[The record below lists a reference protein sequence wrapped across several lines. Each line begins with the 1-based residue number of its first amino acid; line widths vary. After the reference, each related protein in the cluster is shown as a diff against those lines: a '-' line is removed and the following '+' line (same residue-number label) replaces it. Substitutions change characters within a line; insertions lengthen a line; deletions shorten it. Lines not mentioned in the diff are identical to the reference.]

1 MRRQCIQ
8 AVQQAIGRPL
18 NQPEIKDI
26 EARISRNMRELARID
41 PNWQTL
47 TRNDRITA
55 AGQRAANELTA
66 EAAKARQR
74 TALTILAHDR
84 VQNFLEGYDGNRLEA
99 LDRILAF
106 SSDYPGIQSIES
118 ASRAIRD
125 EAMGR
130 LLDVIDQTRGRFLG
144 LIANR
149 EGTTALVRELHGED
163 SGVPAAREA
172 ARQYHEVAE
181 SLRQRFNRAGGD
193 IGRLDDWA
201 LPRGH
206 SQYRIARDLA
216 GWVDQHMGWVDRSR
230 YLNED
235 GTRMTDDQ
243 LRDFLT
249 HAGTTLATGGV
260 NKVEPGRVGGS
271 GMRANRGSESRQIHY
286 RDADAYMAA
295 QEAYGDKNIM
305 DLMFGH
311 IDQISRDIAL
321 VETLGPNP
329 NHAFKYFS
337 ESAFQHEAVSSPRDI
352 SRRLNKQRKRL
363 DYLYTEVAGTREPP
377 VSARIA
383 NWFDTYRGINVASRL
398 GSAVITGFSDQGT
411 IALTAKMNGMPVMRV
426 FSNEAKMLNPLND
439 QHRRIASRAGLGID
453 QLMGSMARW
462 GADGLG
468 HDAEV
473 AGRASG
479 YSQTAATTLLRAS
492 GMNAIDA
499 ANRRAFGATM
509 MDAVGYLTRNHE
521 SMSSLEAGD
530 RARLR
535 NMGVTDTDFSVWRLA
550 ETEDWRGIGDTIL
563 TAGSIYRI
571 TDEALSD
578 ISARTRTSP
587 QRLRDQAATKLL
599 GSVLDETNMAIPAP
613 GARERAFMH
622 GGKARGE
629 WGGEL
634 ARSFWQ
640 FKSYSVSMVMKHWKR
655 AFAQQTGWG
664 KAGYMAAIFAS
675 TTVLGAISLQLNEI
689 LLGRDPKNMLDA
701 DDTTGVP
708 GLRFALAA
716 MLKGGALSIYGDFL
730 FSDTTSYGTSPLA
743 AIGGPVAG
751 DIEAL
756 FKIRGTAQDLKGDQ
770 LGGNLVK
777 FAKSHIPGAN
787 LWYTKAAT
795 DHMIFHQLQEYFS
808 PGYLRRMEQR
818 ARKEF
823 GQSYWW
829 EPGDYTP
836 RRAPAL
842 ESAFGP

>member
-18 NQPEIKDI
+18 NQTEIRDI

-47 TRNDRITA
+47 TRSDRITA
-55 AGQRAANELTA
+55 AGQRAADELTA

-201 LPRGH
+201 LPRRH

-260 NKVEPGRVGGS
+260 NKIEPGRVGGS

-337 ESAFQHEAVSSPRDI
+337 ESAFQHESVSSPRDI
-352 SRRLNKQRKRL
+352 SRSLNKQRKRL

-383 NWFDTYRGINVASRL
+383 NWFDTYRGVNVASRL
-398 GSAVITGFSDQGT
+398 GSAVIMGFSDQGT

-571 TDEALSD
+571 TDEALSE

>member
-1 MRRQCIQ
+1 
-8 AVQQAIGRPL
+8 
-18 NQPEIKDI
+18 
-26 EARISRNMRELARID
+26 
-41 PNWQTL
+41 
-47 TRNDRITA
+47 
-55 AGQRAANELTA
+55 
-66 EAAKARQR
+66 
-74 TALTILAHDR
+74 
-84 VQNFLEGYDGNRLEA
+84 
-99 LDRILAF
+99 
-106 SSDYPGIQSIES
+106 
-118 ASRAIRD
+118 
-125 EAMGR
+125 
-130 LLDVIDQTRGRFLG
+130 
-144 LIANR
+144 
-149 EGTTALVRELHGED
+149 
-163 SGVPAAREA
+163 
-172 ARQYHEVAE
+172 
-181 SLRQRFNRAGGD
+181 
-193 IGRLDDWA
+193 
-201 LPRGH
+201 
-206 SQYRIARDLA
+206 
-216 GWVDQHMGWVDRSR
+216 
-230 YLNED
+230 
-235 GTRMTDDQ
+235 
-243 LRDFLT
+243 
-249 HAGTTLATGGV
+249 
-260 NKVEPGRVGGS
+260 
-271 GMRANRGSESRQIHY
+271 
-286 RDADAYMAA
+286 
-295 QEAYGDKNIM
+295 
-305 DLMFGH
+305 
-311 IDQISRDIAL
+311 
-321 VETLGPNP
+321 
-329 NHAFKYFS
+329 
-337 ESAFQHEAVSSPRDI
+337 
-352 SRRLNKQRKRL
+352 
-363 DYLYTEVAGTREPP
+363 
-377 VSARIA
+377 
-383 NWFDTYRGINVASRL
+383 
-398 GSAVITGFSDQGT
+398 
-411 IALTAKMNGMPVMRV
+411 
-426 FSNEAKMLNPLND
+426 
-439 QHRRIASRAGLGID
+439 
-453 QLMGSMARW
+453 
-462 GADGLG
+462 
-468 HDAEV
+468 
-473 AGRASG
+473 
-479 YSQTAATTLLRAS
+479 
-492 GMNAIDA
+492 MNAIDA

-622 GGKARGE
+622 GRNARGT

-675 TTVLGAISLQLNEI
+675 TTVLGAISLQFNEI
-689 LLGRDPKNMLDA
+689 ASGRDPKNMLDA

-730 FSDTTSYGTSPLA
+730 FSDTTRYGTSPLA